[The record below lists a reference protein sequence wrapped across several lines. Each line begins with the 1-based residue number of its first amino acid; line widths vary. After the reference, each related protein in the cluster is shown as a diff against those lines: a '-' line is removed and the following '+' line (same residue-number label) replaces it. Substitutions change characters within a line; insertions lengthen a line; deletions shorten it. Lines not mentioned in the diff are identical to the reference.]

1 MERGKSGGGVGI
13 LTGSGRRGGWGSG
26 LASWAGGFVLESAN
40 IYFLLSLAHT
50 YFYERVIKSKE
61 SARVGSS
68 ACNGGSKAELV
79 RTRNS

>member
-1 MERGKSGGGVGI
+1 MGGAVVWPVGPA
-13 LTGSGRRGGWGSG
+13 G
-26 LASWAGGFVLESAN
+26 LFLKAQIF
-40 IYFLLSLAHT
+40 IFLLSLAHT